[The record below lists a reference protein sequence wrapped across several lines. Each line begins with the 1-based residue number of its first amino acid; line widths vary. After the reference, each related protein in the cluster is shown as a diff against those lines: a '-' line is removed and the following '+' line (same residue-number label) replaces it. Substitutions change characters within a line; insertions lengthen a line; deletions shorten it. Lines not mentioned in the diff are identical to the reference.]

1 MVGVISLPAG
11 VFQPYSG
18 VKTSILILDKE
29 LNQKSDRIFFAKVEN
44 DGFSLGAQRTPIAK
58 NDLPNLVSII
68 QNQSK
73 DELFTASKTTILG
86 NTSVSLSQS
95 KYQTIDASVSDYPMI
110 KIGDL
115 FTTSSGGTPKA
126 KEQKYYENGT
136 IPWIRSGEVD
146 GKLVLDSELKI
157 TELGLKESSAKL
169 FPVNSVLVA
178 MYGATAG
185 KVGILGIEA
194 STNQAV
200 SAIFPNEKCL
210 PKYLYH
216 LLRSQE
222 ETLVGLSVGGAQP
235 NISQTIIKEFE
246 IPLPPI
252 EVQQQIVD
260 ELEGYQKIIDGCR
273 QVIENYIPFVDTNSD
288 WDTVDFN
295 ESCKVITPTSK
306 IQSNQFLRNG
316 KFPIIDQAK
325 NKIAGYWNNHE
336 DVTEVSVPITM
347 FGDHTRIVKYIETDF
362 VAGADGTKL
371 LSPNETLFLPK
382 FFFYMIGSIE
392 IPNLGYSRHFK
403 ELKEKKIPCPP
414 LETQQEIVSKL
425 DRQSEL
431 VDGNLELIETFSQ
444 KIEDR
449 ISKVWGE

>member
-1 MVGVISLPAG
+1 MLIAKVTPC
-11 VFQPYSG
+11 FENKKSG
-18 VKTSILILDKE
+18 VA
-29 LNQKSDRIFFAKVEN
+29 R
-44 DGFSLGAQRTPIAK
+44 
-58 NDLPNLVSII
+58 NLVNGIGFGSSEFIPLRCGE
-68 QNQSK
+68 K
-73 DELFTASKTTILG
+73 ILPDFLYRF
-86 NTSVSLSQS
+86 VSQD
-95 KYQTIDASVSDYPMI
+95 KFI
-110 KIGDL
+110 
-115 FTTSSGGTPKA
+115 
-126 KEQKYYENGT
+126 E
-136 IPWIRSGEVD
+136 R
-146 GKLVLDSELKI
+146 
-157 TELGLKESSAKL
+157 
-169 FPVNSVLVA
+169 
-178 MYGATAG
+178 
-185 KVGILGIEA
+185 GIENFRGT
-194 STNQAV
+194 SG
-200 SAIFPNEKCL
+200 
-210 PKYLYH
+210 
-216 LLRSQE
+216 LRR
-222 ETLVGLSVGGAQP
+222 VP
-235 NISQTIIKEFE
+235 KEFVSYYK

-260 ELEGYQKIIDGCR
+260 ELEGYQKIVDGCR
-273 QVIENYIPFVDTNSD
+273 QVVENYIPFVDTNSD

-306 IQSNQFLRNG
+306 IQSNQFLENG
-316 KFPIIDQAK
+316 KSPIIDQAK

-392 IPNLGYSRHFK
+392 IPNLGYRRHFK

-444 KIEDR
+444 KIENR